1 MKWLLLSLL
10 SINLILFLVH
20 YKENGGAPLSFEKSG
35 AASSIQLLS
44 EVSAQSVGARDGR
57 CFVLAGLDDTELA
70 RIKEYLVAQD
80 IRFERVDKQEELAP
94 SYWVYVKRDEGK
106 ELSKE
111 SLKLQGIDSFEILE
125 GELKGML
132 SVGLF
137 ENIDLARALVKKL
150 ESKGIAAD
158 FFERKK
164 IKRTASLEIKTN
176 QIKDKDAFLKGL
188 QESKINVGEI
198 KEFFCKSVASEK

>member
-20 YKENGGAPLSFEKSG
+20 YKENGRSPEYFQKKEGAKSV
-35 AASSIQLLS
+35 QLLAEDSVGS
-44 EVSAQSVGARDGR
+44 EVAEDR
-57 CFVLAGLDDTELA
+57 CFVIEGIELA
-70 RIKEYLVAQD
+70 EFMRVKDYLGAQGINVEQID
-80 IRFERVDKQEELAP
+80 RHDELAP
-94 SYWVYVKRDEGK
+94 SYWVYVMQGEGVK
-106 ELSKE
+106 MTQEA
-111 SLKLQGIDSFEILE
+111 LKAQGVDSFEIME

-150 ESKGIAAD
+150 KDKGVAVD
-158 FFERKK
+158 LFERKK
-164 IKRTASLEIKTN
+164 IIKTSILEIKAK
-176 QIKDKDAFLKGL
+176 QIKDKDGLLKGL
-188 QESKINVGEI
+188 QESKINVGQI

>member
-20 YKENGGAPLSFEKSG
+20 YKENGRSPGYFQKTE
-35 AASSIQLLS
+35 
-44 EVSAQSVGARDGR
+44 GARSVKLLAEDSKGPELVVDR
-57 CFVLAGLDDTELA
+57 CFVIAGLELPELMRA
-70 RIKEYLVAQD
+70 KEYLETQG
-80 IRFERVDKQEELAP
+80 ISFEQVDRHDELAP
-94 SYWVYVKRDEGK
+94 SYWVYVK
-106 ELSKE
+106 
-111 SLKLQGIDSFEILE
+111 QGGEVKQAQEALTAQGVDSFEIME

-150 ESKGIAAD
+150 KNKGIAVD
-158 FFERKK
+158 LFERKRITK
-164 IKRTASLEIKTN
+164 TSILEIKAK
-176 QIKDKDAFLKGL
+176 QIKDKDSLLKRL